1 MLNRTVLKICR
12 DTKEKAFYDSIIAK
26 YKANLNIK
34 VKDFLKLTL
43 LKQYQLFC
51 QYQLIKR
58 SK

>member
-1 MLNRTVLKICR
+1 MRNISV
-12 DTKEKAFYDSIIAK
+12 KEKAFYDSIIAK